1 MLLSAACTIFQR
13 ANAIKSEVQQL
24 RQQISQLKKEL
35 SQITKCYPT
44 SKLDLQV
51 DLRKPRSAMLRR
63 GHSLTLELMGVR
75 GKSCTY

>member
-1 MLLSAACTIFQR
+1 MQSTIFQR
-13 ANAIKSEVQQL
+13 ANAIKSEVQEL

-35 SQITKCYPT
+35 SQMTKCYPT

-75 GKSCTY
+75 GLSYKS